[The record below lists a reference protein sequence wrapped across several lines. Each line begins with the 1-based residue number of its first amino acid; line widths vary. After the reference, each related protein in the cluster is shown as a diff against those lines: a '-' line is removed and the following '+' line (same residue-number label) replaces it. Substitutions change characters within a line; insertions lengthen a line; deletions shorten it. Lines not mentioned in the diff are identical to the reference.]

1 MEENRGKLTPDQIAA
16 LESKLGEAKSK
27 AKLID
32 QRAEESRKD
41 LEKVVTTA
49 IKQESEKVRVSVSPV
64 ALYDCF
70 ILFSVCCFV
79 DACCF
84 QAAAVERLEE
94 SKNKI
99 EGLLDWISNIGN
111 ENRGDLDQTDHI
123 SKENGNLPAVTS
135 AEGLIR
141 LEDDDANGNALQA
154 TGKDFGGDTIGKQDA
169 CLDLDKQYDRVKVRL
184 FCCTTGASNIS
195 STYD

>member
-1 MEENRGKLTPDQIAA
+1 ME
-16 LESKLGEAKSK
+16 EAKSK
-27 AKLID
+27 AKVID

-49 IKQESEKVRVSVSPV
+49 IKQESEKVRIAFSSVS
-64 ALYDCF
+64 ALDDCF
-70 ILFSVCCFV
+70 IFFNIYCFV

-111 ENRGDLDQTDHI
+111 ENRSGLDQTDRI

-141 LEDDDANGNALQA
+141 MEDDDANGNALQ
-154 TGKDFGGDTIGKQDA
+154 TSGKDFGRETSGKQDA
-169 CLDLDKQYDRVKVRL
+169 SLDLDKQYDRVKARL
-184 FCCTTGASNIS
+184 FCSMSGALTIS
-195 STYD
+195 ITYEWSLTETDNVLSKY

>member
-1 MEENRGKLTPDQIAA
+1 M
-16 LESKLGEAKSK
+16 
-27 AKLID
+27 
-32 QRAEESRKD
+32 
-41 LEKVVTTA
+41 
-49 IKQESEKVRVSVSPV
+49 
-64 ALYDCF
+64 
-70 ILFSVCCFV
+70 
-79 DACCF
+79 
-84 QAAAVERLEE
+84 ERLEE

-111 ENRGDLDQTDHI
+111 ENRGGLDQTDHI

-141 LEDDDANGNALQA
+141 LEDDDANGNALQT
-154 TGKDFGGDTIGKQDA
+154 TGKDFGRDTGGKQDA

-195 STYD
+195 SIYDSSPTEADSVLSKRKQD